1 MPFSW
6 SWWKLPLELFMIKGD
21 VFRLF
26 LYGNLGRRKQTMR
39 WLVYAIKSL
48 IPASLAL
55 AGFCL
60 PMLDGLQ
67 TSSSY
72 KIHAPL
78 AQSTNIVFVMPVE
91 GMKNPGATG
100 SWGRPCR
107 FVTRCNPAFGYF
119 RPIKWSRT
127 NHRWPHFRSPQAG
140 FDCMGDSKLVSTRP
154 LRDDCC

>member
-1 MPFSW
+1 
-6 SWWKLPLELFMIKGD
+6 MIKGD
-21 VFRLF
+21 VCHLF
-26 LYGNLGRRKQTMR
+26 LYGNLGRRKQIMR

-91 GMKNPGATG
+91 GMKNPGD
-100 SWGRPCR
+100 W
-107 FVTRCNPAFGYF
+107 FL
-119 RPIKWSRT
+119 RT
-127 NHRWPHFRSPQAG
+127 P
-140 FDCMGDSKLVSTRP
+140 LP
-154 LRDDCC
+154 LRYAMQPGLGLFQAN